1 MEKTARSDKDPM
13 QPQRKKEMIFLKNQ
27 EVVSA
32 GWEHGASLN

>member
-1 MEKTARSDKDPM
+1 M
-13 QPQRKKEMIFLKNQ
+13 QPEIKKEVIFLKNQ